1 MWKYDGTERPDF
13 AKDPGPGEESVWDY
27 PRPPKPVNDSRIV
40 EVKWMNQTIAK
51 TTTSVRVLETASP
64 PTFYIPPDDVKTG
77 LLEKAPGS
85 SYCEWKGRATYWN
98 ISVDGNTLEKAAWSY
113 ENPTPAFKEIA
124 GYFSFYPGKL
134 KCHVDNIRVKPQPG
148 GFYGGWM
155 THEITGP
162 VKGESGTGGW

>member
-13 AKDPGPGEESVWDY
+13 AKEPGPGEESVWDY
-27 PRPPKPVNDSRIV
+27 PRPPKPVKDSRIV
-40 EVKWMNQTIAK
+40 EVKWMNQRIAK

-64 PTFYIPPDDVKTG
+64 PTFYLPPDDVKTG

-134 KCHVDNIRVKPQPG
+134 ECYVDNIRVKPQPG

-155 THEITGP
+155 TPEITGP

>member
-13 AKDPGPGEESVWDY
+13 AKEPGPGEESVWDY
-27 PRPPKPVNDSRIV
+27 PRPPELVNDSRIV
-40 EVKWMNQTIAK
+40 EVKWLNQRIAK

-64 PTFYIPPDDVKTG
+64 PTFYLPPDDVKTG

-113 ENPTPAFKEIA
+113 ENPTSGFKVIA

-134 KCHVDNIRVKPQPG
+134 ECYVDNIRVKPQPG

-155 THEITGP
+155 TPEITGP